1 VDARQ
6 LEYFLAVV
14 EHGSFTRAA
23 DALHLTQPALSQAV
37 RALERDLG
45 AQVFERAGRGVV
57 LSSAGEAL
65 VAPARRVV
73 LDLVAA
79 RAAVESVIGLV
90 AGRVDLVVQPAA
102 VDVAAAITSRFRLC
116 HPRVTVRMAE
126 PRRSPCLGR
135 DLREGDSQLGLSY
148 LPMAESDGLEV
159 EQLREI
165 EIVAV
170 FPPGTDPGAD
180 PLPVTALD
188 GVALVTGS
196 PGTAWRGLVDQV
208 FAAAGIT
215 PTVGVESDFRD
226 SVSTVVV
233 SGGAAAVVPRSLAA
247 EIVQRGGVLRG
258 LHPPVRRAVGIAHRP
273 GPLTPASAA
282 FLAAAARAWAEE
294 WAEE

>member
-14 EHGSFTRAA
+14 EHGGFTKAA
-23 DALHLTQPALSQAV
+23 DALHLTQPALSQAI

-65 VAPARRVV
+65 VEPARKVV

-102 VDVAAAITSRFRLC
+102 VDVAAAITSRFRLH

-126 PRRSPCLGR
+126 PRRSPYLGR

-148 LPMAESDGLEV
+148 RPLWESDGLEV

-170 FPPGTDPGAD
+170 FPPGTEPGPD
-180 PLPVTALD
+180 PLPVAALD

-196 PGTAWRGLVDQV
+196 PGTAWRGLVDRV

-247 EIVQRGGVLRG
+247 EIALCGGVVRRLD
-258 LHPPVRRAVGIAHRP
+258 PPVHRAVGIVHRP

-282 FLAAAARAWAEE
+282 FLAAARAWVEE
-294 WAEE
+294 